1 MTRILINPKSKG
13 CRIVESL
20 LLGTGAV
27 IPTDAQGVSEDV
39 ISGDLPKGVSL
50 PADIAGPMQ
59 LPSPPAP
66 GAEGGAGDEGAPPD
80 MPAFDIQKL
89 LQMLSTANQ
98 GRPRVKAFFDSR
110 ADMAKKILGE
120 REDVEPSMTKVE
132 TINPNLDMRVVVM
145 PTSKYEESAS
155 MGCLKSGQTFAVV
168 QFKVNRTEPVDHALL
183 GFNEFN
189 YTNNTP
195 EDVLTVVIWAD
206 EGEDMA
212 SVLTPKLH
220 ETPPASKGPF
230 VIGLGIGSV
239 IRSKRFNPNIIRDL
253 VQDSISERRYILGMQ
268 GLPVI
273 NEEDRKSGLLAVKDL
288 SNEKGLS
295 RLQEMLSK
303 SQHIDITL
311 FASQTP
317 SRDRL
322 EAFEAALMYN
332 FGLPE
337 QDTKFVA
344 PTVKMGA
351 INGRTCAI
359 PIDDIDRQKRM
370 AKYRMVINAAQ
381 RRSMIAMRMES
392 MLGQETSDD
401 TQQITADDVPSPD
414 LTDAEIED
422 LEARFAND
430 VVERYMCPQV
440 YILDFE
446 KLTPRDRAFIKF
458 LTAMSAGMKG
468 PQMPVSTVI
477 FPLGRYICL
486 RINPS
491 EPSAVGDGSSP
502 RETLKSFQ
510 LPDEELKELWAS
522 FKHVAPVQQCNP
534 IYYMEAMNSYQRCG
548 LSPELA
554 LKAMKEETD
563 YVESTPSSELASAF
577 RQWLDDLAEEK
588 LPAEAGAVLFS
599 QSVLAQAEVM
609 PDMGSF
615 QM

>member
-1 MTRILINPKSKG
+1 MTRILITPRSKS
-13 CRIVESL
+13 RHIVESL
-20 LLGTGAV
+20 LLGAGAV
-27 IPTDAQGVSEDV
+27 IPTGTQGVPEEVSPD
-39 ISGDLPKGVSL
+39 DLPKGVSL
-50 PADIAGPMQ
+50 PVDIAGPMQ
-59 LPSPPAP
+59 LPSPPAL
-66 GAEGGAGDEGAPPD
+66 GDEGGDEGAPQD
-80 MPAFDIQKL
+80 MPSLDIQKL

-110 ADMAKKILGE
+110 ADMAKKILGKKV
-120 REDVEPSMTKVE
+120 DVEPSMTKVE

-145 PTSKYEESAS
+145 PTSKHEESAS
-155 MGCLKSGQTFAVV
+155 MGCLQSGQTFAVV

-195 EDVLTVVIWAD
+195 QDVLTVVIWAD
-206 EGEDMA
+206 EGEA
-212 SVLTPKLH
+212 IQPVLTPKLH

-253 VQDSISERRYILGMQ
+253 VKDSICERRFILGMQ
-268 GLPVI
+268 GQPVI
-273 NEEDRKSGLLAVKDL
+273 NEEDRKAGLEAVKDL

-303 SQHIDITL
+303 SQHIDVTL

-317 SRDRL
+317 SRDQL
-322 EAFEAALMYN
+322 EEIEAALTYN

-337 QDTKFVA
+337 QDTKFVM

-351 INGRTCAI
+351 INGRICAL

-381 RRSMIAMRMES
+381 RRSMLAMRMES
-392 MLGQETSDD
+392 MIAQDKADD

-422 LEARFAND
+422 LEARFTKD

-446 KLTPRDRAFIKF
+446 KLTPRDRAFLKF

-468 PQMPVSTVI
+468 PQMPVSSVI
-477 FPLGRYICL
+477 FPLGRYICV
-486 RINPS
+486 RINPA
-491 EPSAVGDGSSP
+491 EPSAVGDGTAP

-510 LPDEELKELWAS
+510 LPDDELKELWDS

-534 IYYMEAMNSYQRCG
+534 IYYMETINSYQRCG

-554 LKAMKEETD
+554 LKSMKEETD
-563 YVESTPSSELASAF
+563 YVENTPSSELASAF

-588 LPAEAGAVLFS
+588 LSAEAGAVLFS